1 MMSMEEIKQEYKQM
15 EGDPHMKGHRKEM
28 AREIAMGEMVEN
40 TRKANVVVTNPTH
53 VAVALFYEEGETPLP
68 IVLSKGEGSIA
79 EAIRRVAEEEGIPI
93 MQNIPLARALLGKAQ
108 LGQYI
113 PSEFIEPVAELLL
126 ALRRMA
132 EQRRLDESQESF
144 DG

>member
-1 MMSMEEIKQEYKQM
+1 M
-15 EGDPHMKGHRKEM
+15 
-28 AREIAMGEMVEN
+28 
-40 TRKANVVVTNPTH
+40 
-53 VAVALFYEEGETPLP
+53 
-68 IVLSKGEGSIA
+68 LSKGEGSIA
-79 EAIRRVAEEEGIPI
+79 EAIKRVAEEEGIPV
-93 MQNIPLARALLGKAQ
+93 MQNIPLARALLSKAQ

-113 PSEFIEPVAELLL
+113 PTEFIEPVAELLL